1 MKIIYLFLSFT
12 SVSAFIST
20 IKPKNKPRISKLFP
34 SDEISKI
41 TSMQEEWTYLQLNK
55 NIDLIDGITI
65 INKNNELRE
74 LYALTKDHLLHKV
87 QFVPQLSEN
96 LINLLTEHN
105 IPFDFK
111 MINDITIPFPLQL
124 IGIYL
129 TISIIL
135 PLIIR
140 NQNMMPSIKKNEI
153 DTEIIDVTFDDVA
166 GCDEAKFELTEM
178 VDFLKDPKKYQEV
191 GAIIPKGILLEGPPG
206 TGKTLLAKAVAGE
219 AGVPFFYASG
229 SQFIEMFV
237 GVGASRVRELFEKAS
252 TKSPCVIFL
261 DEIDAIGRQ
270 RGAGLA
276 GGNDEREQTLN
287 QILTNMDGFIKNK
300 EVIVIAA
307 TNRAD
312 ILDKALTRPGRF
324 DRKVVVGLPDKE
336 GRKSILNVHFKN
348 KELSN
353 KVSFD
358 LLSGLLSGFSG
369 ADIENL
375 ANEAAILSVRYNET
389 QITNKIIMDAFEK
402 ITIGL
407 PTKVETRSNSVLK
420 MVSYHEMGHTLVA
433 MMFDELFYIRKVTI
447 QSNKNGAG
455 GYTLFTPKEPYDSF
469 PTKEFFLA
477 NIMVSLGGRIAEK
490 ILYKKNNKKYNWL
503 NEIEDLDITTG
514 ASNDLKQAHSLARKY
529 VMLFGNIGIYDDS
542 DNSMP
547 FLGRDIYSNNKLS
560 EYSKQEIDKQVESII
575 SYCYDKANDILLKY
589 EDRLHSLSNELL
601 NKKTLEPQDLY
612 TI

>member
-1 MKIIYLFLSFT
+1 MKLIYLFLSFT
-12 SVSAFIST
+12 NVSAFIST
-20 IKPKNKPRISKLFP
+20 IKPINKPRISKLFP

-41 TSMQEEWTYLQLNK
+41 TSIQEEWTYLQLNK

-140 NQNMMPSIKKNEI
+140 NQNMMPSNTKNEI

-252 TKSPCVIFL
+252 AKSPCVIFL

-589 EDRLHSLSNELL
+589 EESLHSLSNELL
-601 NKKTLEPQDLY
+601 NKKTLEPQ
-612 TI
+612 

>member
-420 MVSYHEMGHTLVA
+420 MVSYHEIGHTLVA

>member
-1 MKIIYLFLSFT
+1 MKLIYLFLSFT
-12 SVSAFIST
+12 NVSAFIST
-20 IKPKNKPRISKLFP
+20 IKPINKPRISKLFP

-41 TSMQEEWTYLQLNK
+41 TSIQEEWTYLQLNK

-140 NQNMMPSIKKNEI
+140 NQNMMPSNTKNEI

-252 TKSPCVIFL
+252 AKSPCVIFL

>member
-252 TKSPCVIFL
+252 KKSPCVIFL

-420 MVSYHEMGHTLVA
+420 MVSYHEIGHTLVA

>member
-1 MKIIYLFLSFT
+1 MKLIYLFLSFT
-12 SVSAFIST
+12 NVSAFIST
-20 IKPKNKPRISKLFP
+20 IKPINKPRISKLFP

-41 TSMQEEWTYLQLNK
+41 TSIQEEWTYLQLNK

-140 NQNMMPSIKKNEI
+140 NQNMMPSNTKNEI

-252 TKSPCVIFL
+252 AKSPCVIFL

-575 SYCYDKANDILLKY
+575 SYC
-589 EDRLHSLSNELL
+589 
-601 NKKTLEPQDLY
+601 
-612 TI
+612 